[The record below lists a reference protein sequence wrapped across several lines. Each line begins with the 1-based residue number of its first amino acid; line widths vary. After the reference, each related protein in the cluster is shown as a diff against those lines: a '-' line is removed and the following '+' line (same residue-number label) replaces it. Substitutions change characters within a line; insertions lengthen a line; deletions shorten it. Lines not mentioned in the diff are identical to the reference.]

1 MLLNLQITAIAP
13 GGASYN
19 SGLQVGD
26 QITHINSIPVNGSNI
41 EELKRLT
48 SGDDG
53 TVVILTVRRG
63 ISAAF

>member
-1 MLLNLQITAIAP
+1 MLLNLQITAIIP

-41 EELKRLT
+41 QELKRL
-48 SGDDG
+48 GDDG